1 MTLDESARRFVDHPS
16 TGVAVVRLVRALVS
30 EGWNSPQIAM
40 LCAAAAG
47 LCATAVGTGAR
58 DEWVETLQAV
68 IDRAEGQ
75 GQAGLDEAAGLD
87 ETEPTPR
94 ATAETESEIARIAP
108 GRTNEEDDRWG

>member
-16 TGVAVVRLVRALVS
+16 TSVAVVRLVRAMMS

-47 LCATAVGTGAR
+47 LCATAAGTGAR
-58 DEWVETLQAV
+58 GEWIETLQAV

-75 GQAGLDEAAGLD
+75 EQARLDEADDPPAGRA
-87 ETEPTPR
+87 EGREP
-94 ATAETESEIARIAP
+94 ARL
-108 GRTNEEDDRWG
+108 NEADDRWG